1 MRKKS
6 LGNTDER
13 EKSRKLTEAEQRRLD
28 AFEEMA
34 EERIRRG
41 YERVDLTV
49 SLRRAN
55 VFGVIL
61 LIPLL
66 IGSMLL
72 FFLLHE
78 DVTGFRAGTMVHPRH
93 HLGPVCRAS
102 LEGHPVRIHPGI
114 PDALLHLHGAAEA
127 GRVHRRGTDA
137 HAPAGHSPA
146 ARRTAGRMVASG
158 AAGGRHD
165 GCRGGGSSHRVGSA
179 AVPQRTGGDRIHG
192 SSHTGRRRHLS
203 ALTGNILVVRNGS
216 WKYHSGSWKAALP
229 SCGW

>member
-1 MRKKS
+1 MRKKNI
-6 LGNTDER
+6 GNTDER

-66 IGSMLL
+66 MGSMLL

-78 DVTGFRAGTMVHPRH
+78 DVTGFRAGTMVLFLVLFAVLIVVHELIHGITWALFAEH
-93 HLGPVCRAS
+93 HWKDIRFGFIREYLTPYCTCTVPLKRGEYIVGALMPMLLLGILPLLAGLLGGWWLPV
-102 LEGHPVRIHPGI
+102 
-114 PDALLHLHGAAEA
+114 LLGVAM
-127 GRVHRRGTDA
+127 TDA
-137 HAPAGHSPA
+137 
-146 ARRTAGRMVASG
+146 
-158 AAGGRHD
+158 AAGDLLIVWDLLRYRSGREEIVYMDHPTQA
-165 GCRGGGSSHRVGSA
+165 GGVIF
-179 AVPQRTGGDRIHG
+179 QR
-192 SSHTGRRRHLS
+192 
-203 ALTGNILVVRNGS
+203 
-216 WKYHSGSWKAALP
+216 
-229 SCGW
+229 